1 MGPVQERVDP
11 QGLGKR
17 ESNAALW
24 GAGETGG
31 RRDLIYIQECQF
43 RRLRSI
49 SGQVSMETRFPLFK
63 KVKGECMCVCV
74 CVCVCV
80 FSFVLPLDSILPQHG
95 HPGTHIKYRHVSPLG
110 SPATQKVILAGHIPQ
125 TIIYSPPPCGTCPFS
140 LPLCTHR

>member
-1 MGPVQERVDP
+1 MGLVQERVDP
-11 QGLGKR
+11 QGQGKR
-17 ESNAALW
+17 ESDAALW

-43 RRLRSI
+43 RCLRSI

-63 KVKGECMCVCV
+63 KIKGERERVCVCVYVCVYVCVCVCVYVCVCMCVYVCV

-80 FSFVLPLDSILPQHG
+80 WVFGFVLPLDSILPQHG

-110 SPATQKVILAGHIPQ
+110 SLAT
-125 TIIYSPPPCGTCPFS
+125 
-140 LPLCTHR
+140 

>member
-74 CVCVCV
+74 CVCVYVCV
-80 FSFVLPLDSILPQHG
+80 CSALCCLWTPSFPNM
-95 HPGTHIKYRHVSPLG
+95 GTLEP
-110 SPATQKVILAGHIPQ
+110 T
-125 TIIYSPPPCGTCPFS
+125 
-140 LPLCTHR
+140 